1 MMRWYRH
8 GDDRVNRGLPHYI
21 VRDRKLGSRLE
32 IQNAACSDT
41 GIMVQLNLIKGVG
54 FEEEIREDDST
65 PPGVKVLMQLVIL
78 WIKTKRII
86 WADSYFAFV
95 AAVELLWEN
104 GLKFIGVVKT
114 ATIKFPMRHLSAQ
127 ELENRGDSYELVR
140 VK

>member
-1 MMRWYRH
+1 M
-8 GDDRVNRGLPHYI
+8 
-21 VRDRKLGSRLE
+21 E